1 MKGVDINSELI
12 KLKDKTRSKE
22 DDLIHEAN
30 RILAQDLFSEK
41 KILDNLKHYNNSFDL
56 IDEEDMPSHLIFN
69 VFEIKKIALDYRL
82 KFIESKYFQAE
93 FPYEAIL
100 KIKDINTTYKKDIK
114 GFKILAPI
122 AAFKEN
128 KLIKSSILF
137 APTNYGNYC
146 VIHTWGEPL
155 KWHRKIASLPLKSF
169 DNLFKT
175 VFLYTLIVTLLIP
188 TPLITLDSTATY
200 WSGYRAAAFMHLLIF
215 HLGVTV
221 YLTFTLAK
229 NLSSI
234 AWNHYKDF
242 G

>member
-1 MKGVDINSELI
+1 MKSIDINNELT

-41 KILDNLKHYNNSFDL
+41 KILNNLKHYNNSFDI
-56 IDEEDMPSHLIFN
+56 IDEEDISSELIFK
-69 VFEIKKIALDYRL
+69 VSEIKKIALDFRL
-82 KFIESKYFQAE
+82 KFIESKFFKTE
-93 FPYEAIL
+93 IPYEAIL
-100 KIKDINTTYKKDIK
+100 KIKHINTTYKKDIK

-122 AAFKEN
+122 AAFKED
-128 KLIKSSILF
+128 KLTKSSILL

-155 KWHRKIASLPLKSF
+155 KWYRKIASWPLKNF

-175 VFLYTLIVTLLIP
+175 VLLYTLIITLSIP

-200 WSGYRAAAFMHLLIF
+200 WSVYRAAAFMHLLIF

-221 YLTFTLAK
+221 YITFTFAK

-234 AWNHYKDF
+234 AWNHYRDF

>member
-93 FPYEAIL
+93 FPY
-100 KIKDINTTYKKDIK
+100 
-114 GFKILAPI
+114 
-122 AAFKEN
+122 
-128 KLIKSSILF
+128 
-137 APTNYGNYC
+137 
-146 VIHTWGEPL
+146 
-155 KWHRKIASLPLKSF
+155 
-169 DNLFKT
+169 
-175 VFLYTLIVTLLIP
+175 
-188 TPLITLDSTATY
+188 
-200 WSGYRAAAFMHLLIF
+200 
-215 HLGVTV
+215 
-221 YLTFTLAK
+221 
-229 NLSSI
+229 
-234 AWNHYKDF
+234 
-242 G
+242 